1 MGAGSR
7 LTLLSFLGIM
17 VVLLVLL
24 AFWAG
29 QTDYA
34 LLHAGLSPEEAA
46 TVSDKLRDDKVPF
59 HYEASRGAIYVPASR
74 VDAVKLSL
82 ATMGIPHSGDTAF
95 DKFDKQAFGT
105 TEYVQKIN
113 FVRAQEASLAHTIM
127 AIEGVESAR
136 VKLAIPDEEVFIRE
150 KREAKASVTVTLR
163 RDKALSGENVNAIKY
178 LVASSVP
185 KLDARNVTVVDSAG
199 RMLSR
204 PQDAND
210 STYMSDEQLNHQRQ
224 VERDLTN
231 KVQELLDPVVGP
243 GKSVVKVTAQLNFQ
257 RTERSSEKMDPD
269 TGVLTSENSRSE
281 DTIGRLAGPGGVPG
295 VASNIP
301 AAGGTTPPAL
311 AAEGSL
317 NTNSKKQKGNTNQ
330 YHFDTVVEHT
340 IAETGTIKRLSV
352 AVLVAAK
359 APAAGAA
366 GAPGKTAAVARTT
379 QEMQAL
385 TDIVNG
391 AVGFSKERGDMVSV
405 KELPF
410 AQIAEAPAPPPA
422 PEKVGP
428 WTEWWQSIPISE
440 RLAFIGIVLM
450 LAGFWWVFRKTS
462 VPAQPPAQVEP
473 ARTFVLPSDRHVTV
487 EEDVKELVT
496 RNSSRAVNIIRSMM
510 R

>member
-1 MGAGSR
+1 MKFSQFTSQAKAIWSSMGAGSR

-185 KLDARNVTVVDSAG
+185 KLDARNVKPPPFFQVKAPVGAPNVLIVLIDDMGFGQSSAFGGPIHMPTVD
-199 RMLSR
+199 
-204 PQDAND
+204 
-210 STYMSDEQLNHQRQ
+210 
-224 VERDLTN
+224 
-231 KVQELLDPVVGP
+231 
-243 GKSVVKVTAQLNFQ
+243 
-257 RTERSSEKMDPD
+257 
-269 TGVLTSENSRSE
+269 
-281 DTIGRLAGPGGVPG
+281 
-295 VASNIP
+295 
-301 AAGGTTPPAL
+301 AL
-311 AAEGSL
+311 ANE
-317 NTNSKKQKGNTNQ
+317 
-330 YHFDTVVEHT
+330 
-340 IAETGTIKRLSV
+340 
-352 AVLVAAK
+352 
-359 APAAGAA
+359 
-366 GAPGKTAAVARTT
+366 
-379 QEMQAL
+379 
-385 TDIVNG
+385 
-391 AVGFSKERGDMVSV
+391 
-405 KELPF
+405 
-410 AQIAEAPAPPPA
+410 
-422 PEKVGP
+422 
-428 WTEWWQSIPISE
+428 
-440 RLAFIGIVLM
+440 
-450 LAGFWWVFRKTS
+450 
-462 VPAQPPAQVEP
+462 
-473 ARTFVLPSDRHVTV
+473 
-487 EEDVKELVT
+487 
-496 RNSSRAVNIIRSMM
+496 
-510 R
+510 